1 MLTLL
6 CENSAKGHHVQSVQE
21 GQVPVMS
28 PAVVRVFFFSATYKF
43 LEEWLISRGKSSR
56 AEISL
61 LGIPRFPL
69 GALNNLLTSCWSE

>member
-28 PAVVRVFFFSATYKF
+28 PAAVRVFFFLQRTNFWKSGSSAG
-43 LEEWLISRGKSSR
+43 ER
-56 AEISL
+56 AAGLKYLSWASQ
-61 LGIPRFPL
+61 GFP
-69 GALNNLLTSCWSE
+69 WEH